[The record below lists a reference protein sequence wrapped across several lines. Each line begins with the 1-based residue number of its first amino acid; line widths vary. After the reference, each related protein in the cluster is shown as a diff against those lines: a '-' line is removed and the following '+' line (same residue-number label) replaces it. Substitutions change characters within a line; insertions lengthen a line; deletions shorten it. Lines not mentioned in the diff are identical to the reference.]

1 MIRYSYLYILG
12 NEKPSLYIGVTSDL
26 IKRVYEH
33 KNSLVDGFTKEYKI
47 HDLLYFEVYEDINEA
62 IKREKV
68 LKHWKREWKLE
79 LIKKFNP
86 EFKDLYSS
94 IV

>member
-1 MIRYSYLYILG
+1 MTRYSYVYILG

-26 IKRVYEH
+26 IKRIFEH
-33 KNSLVDGFTKEYKI
+33 KNNLLEGFTKEYNI
-47 HDLLYFEVYEDINEA
+47 HNLLYFEVYEDINEA